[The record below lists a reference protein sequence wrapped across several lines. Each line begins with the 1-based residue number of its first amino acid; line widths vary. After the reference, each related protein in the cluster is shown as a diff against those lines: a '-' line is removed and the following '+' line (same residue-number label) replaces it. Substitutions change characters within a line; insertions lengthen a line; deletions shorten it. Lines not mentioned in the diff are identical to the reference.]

1 MIDAFRDE
9 LRNAPARFFPARPE
23 LDEGCT
29 PPAAMRILTWMFLPR
44 TEMECEKKLTQTFT
58 QVVLRILNVPQ
69 VD

>member
-9 LRNAPARFFPARPE
+9 PRNAPARFFPARPE
-23 LDEGCT
+23 RRGLHATRGNANSHLDV
-29 PPAAMRILTWMFLPR
+29 PAPDGDGVR
-44 TEMECEKKLTQTFT
+44 KKLTQTFT